1 MSKISLKL
9 NRALA
14 LFDKEMKL
22 LSLFFIA
29 LIRHLRS
36 WIFNRSLNV
45 VLDRLLND
53 DRSYITISLNLCH
66 HLLRRLFY
74 ILLTSVYFDLLNPL
88 VPRCV
93 FMSVGAVRTGRLL
106 VKDRNELTH
115 PSILDELR
123 KLLLFLIRFGS
134 QWRTA
139 LNKDVKA
146 WLGIRWWV
154 EVR

>member
-22 LSLFFIA
+22 LSFFFIA

-36 WIFNRSLNV
+36 GIFNRSLNV
-45 VLDRLLND
+45 ILDRLLND
-53 DRSYITISLNLCH
+53 DRGYITISLNLCNR
-66 HLLRRLFY
+66 LLNRLFH

-106 VKDRNELTH
+106 VEDRNELTH

-123 KLLLFLIRFGS
+123 KLLLFLIRFRS

-146 WLGIRWWV
+146 WLGIR
-154 EVR
+154 